1 MSLERTGSWKLKM
14 KLFALCLLTLA
25 GILTQAP
32 QTQGAKILATFAFP
46 GRSQY
51 IFAEAYL
58 KALAARGHE
67 VTVITTSKTKPTPNM
82 RFIVAPKIHDLF
94 DGKWERL
101 SKCLD
106 EQIDRNL
113 FFI

>member
-1 MSLERTGSWKLKM
+1 M

-25 GILTQAP
+25 GILSQSP

-67 VTVITTSKTKPTPNM
+67 VTVITTTKTKPTPNM
-82 RFIVAPKIHDLF
+82 RFIVAPKIHDHF
-94 DGKWERL
+94 DGKRE
-101 SKCLD
+101 CLNKSLD
-106 EQIDRNL
+106 KL
-113 FFI
+113 FY